1 MLMGQ
6 FIKEN
11 GGMDNQMAKVLFT
24 LMMDLNIQEHGSM
37 GSIMGTE
44 YMNLK
49 ARQDMMECGMRGNT
63 KEKDDS
69 TGLIVLI
76 IKEVGPSAKKMDSES
91 SLAQM
96 ESSMRENG
104 QMGSMKG

>member
-1 MLMGQ
+1 
-6 FIKEN
+6 
-11 GGMDNQMAKVLFT
+11 MDNQMAKVLFT
-24 LMMDLNIQEHGSM
+24 LMMDLSTQEHGSM

-44 YMNLK
+44 CMNLK
-49 ARQDMMECGMRGNT
+49 ARQDMMECGMRVNT

-69 TGLIVLI
+69 TGLMAPI
-76 IKEVGPSAKKMDSES
+76 IKEVGPSAKKMDSEC
-91 SLAQM
+91 SLALM